1 MLVTR
6 GFVDLLDIGKE
17 HRYDLFDLRLRFPE
31 PVVSRT
37 RRREI
42 DERARYD
49 GRIGREIDLDEV
61 RAAVADLVRDEAIE
75 ALAICFLHSYAN
87 PAHERGAG
95 TVIARDFPE
104 LHVSLS
110 AEVAP
115 FMREYERWTTTT
127 VNAYAQPMVERYLR
141 RLEDGLG
148 ERGFACRLHV
158 MNSSGGTVVPEMA
171 RRFPVRLME
180 SGPAAGVLMSAHLS
194 RRAGGRADVLAF
206 DMGGTTAKGA
216 LIRRHRP
223 LRRYQVEVAPMHAFK
238 RGSGVPLKIPAID
251 LIEIGSGGGG
261 IATIDQ
267 RGLIQIGPRSAG
279 ADPGPACYGRGGEDA
294 TLTDANLILGYLDP
308 AFFLG
313 GEMALDR
320 EAAAAAIDRDLTRRL
335 GLDTARA
342 AWGIHETVNE
352 DVARAFRVHAAERG
366 FDYRGCT
373 MVAFGGS
380 GPAHALRIAR
390 KLGIGEVV
398 FPAGAGVLSAFGLLA
413 SLLNHEI
420 VRSERVFVDQLDAE
434 GFAARLRDLADE
446 VSAPLREAGIDAAGI
461 AVTRRL
467 DMRYRGQGYEV
478 EVELP
483 GALSAREA
491 LERLPELFAKRYEQV
506 FSMSFIEQPL
516 EIVNWKVE
524 AAGPEPL
531 PAALEL
537 RFVARPGKDAQSA
550 QKGSREAYF
559 PEVGGY
565 LECPVYD
572 RHALQAGQLIEGPL

>member
-1 MLVTR
+1 
-6 GFVDLLDIGKE
+6 
-17 HRYDLFDLRLRFPE
+17 
-31 PVVSRT
+31 
-37 RRREI
+37 
-42 DERARYD
+42 
-49 GRIGREIDLDEV
+49 
-61 RAAVADLVRDEAIE
+61 
-75 ALAICFLHSYAN
+75 
-87 PAHERGAG
+87 
-95 TVIARDFPE
+95 
-104 LHVSLS
+104 
-110 AEVAP
+110 
-115 FMREYERWTTTT
+115 
-127 VNAYAQPMVERYLR
+127 
-141 RLEDGLG
+141 
-148 ERGFACRLHV
+148 
-158 MNSSGGTVVPEMA
+158 
-171 RRFPVRLME
+171 
-180 SGPAAGVLMSAHLS
+180 
-194 RRAGGRADVLAF
+194 
-206 DMGGTTAKGA
+206 
-216 LIRRHRP
+216 
-223 LRRYQVEVAPMHAFK
+223 MHAFK
-238 RGSGVPLKIPAID
+238 RGSGLPLKIPEID

-320 EAAAAAIDRDLTRRL
+320 AAAAAAIDQGIARRL
-335 GLDTARA
+335 GLDVPRA

-366 FDYRGCT
+366 FDYRGCS

-390 KLGIGEVV
+390 KLGIREVI

-413 SLLNHEI
+413 SPLSHEI

-434 GFAARLRDLADE
+434 GFAARLQDLAEE
-446 VSAPLREAGIDAAGI
+446 VFAPLREAGIDAADLTI
-461 AVTRRL
+461 TRRL
-467 DMRYRGQGYEV
+467 DMRYRGQGYEI

-483 GALSAREA
+483 GELSAQRAFEG
-491 LERLPELFAKRYEQV
+491 LQQLFARRYEQV

-531 PAALEL
+531 AAAQEL
-537 RFVARPGKDAQSA
+537 RLARGPGNDAQGA
-550 QKGSREAYF
+550 RKGSREAYF
-559 PEVGGY
+559 PELGRY

-572 RHALQAGQLIEGPL
+572 RHALRVGEGIEGPALIEERESTLVLGIGDRGRIDEHGNMIGQPASGPKGAG